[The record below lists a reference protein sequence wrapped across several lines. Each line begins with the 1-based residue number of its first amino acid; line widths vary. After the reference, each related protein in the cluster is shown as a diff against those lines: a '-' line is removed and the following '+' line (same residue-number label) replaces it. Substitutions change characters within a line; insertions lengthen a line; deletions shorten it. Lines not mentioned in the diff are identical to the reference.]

1 MDEVI
6 PCVQLVDGYDSENLK
21 FVCAILGFQKD
32 RGMGGRMPVV
42 QIVLEC
48 REHGFVAHVVTKDDQ
63 VIAVERTTVI
73 QERNTGI
80 AVLLIEVPA
89 KILLR
94 PVGSVHHGIVH
105 GCVVDGNPSDAVA
118 VPADEKRDIMP
129 HSQCR
134 GIGFP
139 VGILATSQFC
149 GFLRLVRLLDLRQL
163 RKLGKGVDV
172 FSAAAVLLPD
182 LNSAEGHDRRQQKGK
197 NRIEMLGIKLRLLH
211 LHPPHR
217 TVLHQCPASVLRS
230 CSPRNTGRGT
240 A

>member
-1 MDEVI
+1 
-6 PCVQLVDGYDSENLK
+6 
-21 FVCAILGFQKD
+21 
-32 RGMGGRMPVV
+32 MGGRMPVV

-48 REHGFVAHVVTKDDQ
+48 REHGSVAHVVTKNDE
-63 VIAVERTTVI
+63 VVAVERTAVI
-73 QERNTGI
+73 EERNTGI

-94 PVGSVHHGIVH
+94 PVGGVHHGIVH
-105 GCVVDGNPSDAVA
+105 SGILNGEPPDAVA

-139 VGILATSQFC
+139 VGILAISQFC

-163 RKLGKGVDV
+163 RKLGKDVDV
-172 FSAAAVLLPD
+172 FPSAAVLLPD
-182 LNSAEGHDRRQQKGK
+182 LNSAEDHDRRQQKGK
-197 NRIEMLGIKLRLLH
+197 NRIEKLGFSLRLLH
-211 LHPPHR
+211 HRPPHR
-217 TVLHQCPASVLRS
+217 TVRRRNPASVLRS
-230 CSPRNTGRGT
+230 YSPRNTRRGN

>member
-1 MDEVI
+1 MRSV
-6 PCVQLVDGYDSENLK
+6 
-21 FVCAILGFQKD
+21 FGFQQNRRI
-32 RGMGGRMPVV
+32 RGKTSIV
-42 QIVLEC
+42 QILFER
-48 REHGFVAHVVTKDDQ
+48 REHGSVAHVVTKNDK
-63 VIAVERTTVI
+63 VVAVAGTTVI

-94 PVGSVHHGIVH
+94 PVGGVHHGIVH
-105 GCVVDGNPSDAVA
+105 SGILNGEPPDAVA

-129 HSQCR
+129 HIQCR
-134 GIGFP
+134 GIVFP
-139 VGILATSQFC
+139 VGILAISQFC
-149 GFLRLVRLLDLRQL
+149 GFLRLVRLLDLRQF

-182 LNSAEGHDRRQQKGK
+182 LNSAEGYDCRQQKGK
-197 NRIEMLGIKLRLLH
+197 NSKEKSEINPFH

-217 TVLHQCPASVLRS
+217 TARRQCPASVLRS
-230 CSPRNTGRGT
+230 CLHRNTKQET

>member
-1 MDEVI
+1 MR
-6 PCVQLVDGYDSENLK
+6 C
-21 FVCAILGFQKD
+21 
-32 RGMGGRMPVV
+32 RMPVV

-48 REHGFVAHVVTKDDQ
+48 REHGFVAHVVAKNDE
-63 VIAVERTTVI
+63 VVAVEGTTVI
-73 QERNTGI
+73 EERNTGI

-94 PVGSVHHGIVH
+94 PVGGVHHGIVH
-105 GCVVDGNPSDAVA
+105 SGIFNRDPPDTVT

-134 GIGFP
+134 GIGFL
-139 VGILATSQFC
+139 VGILAISQFC
-149 GFLRLVRLLDLRQL
+149 GFFCLVRLLDLRQL

-182 LNSAEGHDRRQQKGK
+182 LNSAEGHDCRQQKGK
-197 NRIEMLGIKLRLLH
+197 NSKEKSGINLLH
-211 LHPPHR
+211 LRPPRR
-217 TVLHQCPASVLRS
+217 TARRQCRAFAPRS
-230 CSPRNTGRGT
+230 CLHRNTKQET

>member
-1 MDEVI
+1 
-6 PCVQLVDGYDSENLK
+6 
-21 FVCAILGFQKD
+21 
-32 RGMGGRMPVV
+32 MPVV

-48 REHGFVAHVVTKDDQ
+48 REHGSVAHVVTEDDK
-63 VIAVERTTVI
+63 VIAVEGTTVI
-73 QERNTGI
+73 EERNTGI

-94 PVGSVHHGIVH
+94 PVGGVHHGIVH
-105 GCVVDGNPSDAVA
+105 SGILNGDPPDAVA

-134 GIGFP
+134 GIVFP
-139 VGILATSQFC
+139 VGILAISQFC
-149 GFLRLVRLLDLRQL
+149 GFLRLVRLLDLRQF

-172 FSAAAVLLPD
+172 FLAVAVLLPD
-182 LNSAEGHDRRQQKGK
+182 LNSAEDHDRRQQKGK

-211 LHPPHR
+211 LRPPHR

>member
-1 MDEVI
+1 
-6 PCVQLVDGYDSENLK
+6 
-21 FVCAILGFQKD
+21 
-32 RGMGGRMPVV
+32 MPVV

-48 REHGFVAHVVTKDDQ
+48 REHGSVAHVVTEDDK
-63 VIAVERTTVI
+63 VIAVEGTTVI
-73 QERNTGI
+73 EERNTGI
-80 AVLLIEVPA
+80 AVLLIEILA

-105 GCVVDGNPSDAVA
+105 SGILNGEPSDAVA

-134 GIGFP
+134 GIGFLI
-139 VGILATSQFC
+139 GILNISQFC
-149 GFLRLVRLLDLRQL
+149 GFLRRVRLLDLRQF

-172 FSAAAVLLPD
+172 FLAVAVLLPD
-182 LNSAEGHDRRQQKGK
+182 LNSAEDHDRRQQKGK

-211 LHPPHR
+211 LRPPHR

>member
-48 REHGFVAHVVTKDDQ
+48 REHGSVAHVVTVDDE
-63 VIAVERTTVI
+63 VVAVEGTTVI
-73 QERNTGI
+73 EERNTGI

-94 PVGSVHHGIVH
+94 PVGGVHHGIVH
-105 GCVVDGNPSDAVA
+105 SGILNGDPPDAVA
-118 VPADEKRDIMP
+118 VLADEKRDIMP

-134 GIGFP
+134 GIGFLI
-139 VGILATSQFC
+139 GILAISQFC

-163 RKLGKGVDV
+163 RKLGKDVDV
-172 FSAAAVLLPD
+172 FPSAAVLLPD
-182 LNSAEGHDRRQQKGK
+182 LNSAEGHDRRQQKSK
-197 NRIEMLGIKLRLLH
+197 NSKEKSGINLLH

-217 TVLHQCPASVLRS
+217 TARRQCPASVLRS
-230 CSPRNTGRGT
+230 CLHRNTKQET

>member
-48 REHGFVAHVVTKDDQ
+48 REHGSVAHVVTVDDE
-63 VIAVERTTVI
+63 VVAVEHTAVI
-73 QERNTGI
+73 QERNAGV

-94 PVGSVHHGIVH
+94 PIGSVHHGIVH
-105 GCVVDGNPSDAVA
+105 SGILNGEPPDAVA

-139 VGILATSQFC
+139 VGILAISQFC

-172 FSAAAVLLPD
+172 LLAAAVLLPD
-182 LNSAEGHDRRQQKGK
+182 LNSAEGHDRRQQKSK
-197 NRIEMLGIKLRLLH
+197 NSKEKSGINLLH
-211 LHPPHR
+211 LHPPRRTAHR
-217 TVLHQCPASVLRS
+217 QCPASVLRS
-230 CSPRNTGRGT
+230 CLHRNTKQET